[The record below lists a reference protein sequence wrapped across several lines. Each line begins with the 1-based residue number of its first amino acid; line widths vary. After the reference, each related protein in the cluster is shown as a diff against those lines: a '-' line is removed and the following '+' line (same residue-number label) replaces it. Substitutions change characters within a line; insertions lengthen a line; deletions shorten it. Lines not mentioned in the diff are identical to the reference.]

1 MPAGGNPRP
10 TLVGSLRTQLETGT
24 AEELMTTVDYNA
36 FTRQLMAEIRENGR
50 PTSGPMAGRPLMILT
65 TKGAKSGEPRS
76 AVVTYSR
83 DGDRY
88 VIAASKGGAPTHP
101 AWYFNLLANPQVR
114 VEADKETFEATA
126 TVTQGADRERLWDQ
140 HAAERPEFRDYPQ
153 KTSRVIPVIVLERAS

>member
-1 MPAGGNPRP
+1 RAAGAQPPSSLCIWWSLRTWGVTARRLRPMPAGGNPRP
-10 TLVGSLRTQLETGT
+10 RLVGSWRTQLETGT

-83 DGDRY
+83 DG
-88 VIAASKGGAPTHP
+88 
-101 AWYFNLLANPQVR
+101 
-114 VEADKETFEATA
+114 
-126 TVTQGADRERLWDQ
+126 
-140 HAAERPEFRDYPQ
+140 
-153 KTSRVIPVIVLERAS
+153 

>member
-1 MPAGGNPRP
+1 MPAGGNPRL

-36 FTRQLMAEIRENGR
+36 FTRQLMADIRENGR

-76 AVVTYSR
+76 AVVTYTR
-83 DGDRY
+83 DRDRY

-101 AWYFNLLANPQVR
+101 AWYFNLLAHPGVN

-126 TVTQGADRERLWDQ
+126 RVTDGEERQRLWDQ
-140 HAAERPEFRDYPQ
+140 HAAERPEFRDYPE
-153 KTSRVIPVIVLERAS
+153 KTSRVIPDNLLERAS